1 LILRDVGHEPG
12 ALPLLSHAL
21 LETWRRRIGR
31 TMTLAGYHESGEV
44 RGAIAKTA
52 ETVFNQLKPEQQVI
66 ARNIFLRLTEL
77 GEGTQDTRRRAAL
90 DELIPHP
97 EDRFVVEAVLKT
109 LVDARLITTEK
120 EAAEVA
126 HEALIRE
133 WPTLRKWLAEDR
145 EGLRIH
151 RQLTEDAQEWVRLN
165 RDSGALYR
173 GARLA
178 QGLEWAEKHAGEMN
192 ALERE
197 FLDKSRAL
205 QVSELEAARKHAAQL
220 RRRAIYLSGALGVA
234 LVAGVAA
241 LLFAFQS
248 NQQRQLAVAR
258 QLAADSRRIV
268 DRQPA
273 ELPRAVLLAVES
285 LRRSPMVE
293 GDQALD
299 GSLALL
305 PREVARLT
313 HDSYV
318 SAVAFSPDGKWVASG
333 SDDKTVRVWWLSS
346 PEEFIG
352 RACSRLTRNLTQSEW
367 RQYLSGEPYRKTC
380 ENLPE
385 GK

>member
-1 LILRDVGHEPG
+1 
-12 ALPLLSHAL
+12 
-21 LETWRRRIGR
+21 
-31 TMTLAGYHESGEV
+31 
-44 RGAIAKTA
+44 
-52 ETVFNQLKPEQQVI
+52 
-66 ARNIFLRLTEL
+66 
-77 GEGTQDTRRRAAL
+77 
-90 DELIPHP
+90 
-97 EDRFVVEAVLKT
+97 
-109 LVDARLITTEK
+109 
-120 EAAEVA
+120 
-126 HEALIRE
+126 
-133 WPTLRKWLAEDR
+133 
-145 EGLRIH
+145 
-151 RQLTEDAQEWVRLN
+151 
-165 RDSGALYR
+165 
-173 GARLA
+173 
-178 QGLEWAEKHAGEMN
+178 MN

-258 QLAADSRRIV
+258 QLAADSQRIV

-313 HDSYV
+313 HDGGV
-318 SAVAFSPDGKWVASG
+318 SAVAFSPDGQWVASG
-333 SDDKTVRVWWLSS
+333 SDDNTARVWGLSS
-346 PEEFIG
+346 PEEFIE
-352 RACSRLTRNLTQSEW
+352 RACLRLTRNLTHAEW
-367 RQYLSGEPYRKTC
+367 QQYLSGEPYRKTC